1 MSGPAIVL
9 TGVSTT
15 DTTAEGRFRVG
26 GRRSTVTFSGV
37 APDEVS
43 APEAFATIGRVM
55 GWENDQSV
63 WSVPRISPA
72 YRAGIDNLQA
82 VHLARFPHH
91 HPSPLHARHRRDRP
105 SGHGD
110 DRRVA
115 AFFSGGVDSF
125 DLVAE
130 HGDDIDDLLF
140 VRGFDIVVHDRERN
154 AEVLAV
160 VQDAADAV
168 GKPLVVVDTDLRDFS
183 DPTCDW
189 TWYVYAGLVSTA
201 LLLERTHRLTLCAAS
216 MADRFLPEAM
226 TSIRGRPI
234 GNERT
239 ALRIEGR
246 QATRVEKLARVAASG
261 LARDTLRVCW
271 QNLPGTLNCGTCAK
285 CTRTMAGLAAIGALG
300 EIATLPDEIDLDA
313 VAAHPAVTQSDRYY
327 LTETL
332 EAAEANGVTDLAAAL
347 RGALDAGEPR

>member
-1 MSGPAIVL
+1 MSGPPIWL

-15 DTTAEGRFRVG
+15 DTTAAGRFRVG
-26 GRRSTVTFSGV
+26 RQRATVTFSGV
-37 APDEVS
+37 APEPVS
-43 APEAFATIGRVM
+43 APEAFAAVGRVM
-55 GWENDQSV
+55 GWENDQAV
-63 WSVPRISPA
+63 WSVPRIGPT
-72 YRAGIDNLQA
+72 YRAGIDNLQD

-105 SGHGD
+105 AAHDD

-130 HGDDIDDLLF
+130 HYDDIDDLLF

-168 GKPLVVVDTDLRDFS
+168 GKPLKVIDTDLRDFS

-216 MADRFLPEAM
+216 MADRFLPDAM
-226 TSIRGRPI
+226 TAIRGRPI

-246 QATRVEKLARVAASG
+246 TATRVEKLARVVASG

-271 QNLPGTLNCGTCAK
+271 QNQPGTLNCGTCAK
-285 CTRTMAGLAAIGALG
+285 CTRTMAGLAAIGALAD
-300 EIATLPDEIDLDA
+300 IATLPDEVDLDL
-313 VAAHPAVTQSDRYY
+313 VAAHPAATQSDRYY

-332 EAAEANGVTDLAAAL
+332 EAAEAHDVDDLADAL
-347 RGALDAGEPR
+347 RRALAAGASG